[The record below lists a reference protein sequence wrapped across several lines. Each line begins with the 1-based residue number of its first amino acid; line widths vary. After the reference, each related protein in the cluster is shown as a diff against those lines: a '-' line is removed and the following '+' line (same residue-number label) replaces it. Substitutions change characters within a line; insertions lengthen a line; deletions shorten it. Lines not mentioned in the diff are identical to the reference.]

1 MGATIT
7 LTVEEFLQ
15 DFPEFVNKE
24 VNVLNSF
31 ITQAGCYVSTNN
43 VGVLRNDCRK
53 LAIELMVGH
62 LVTIQDRMNN
72 GQTATGQVA
81 STSIDAVSVSLV
93 APPNKDQYEYWL
105 NLTPYGQ
112 RLLALYMAKAPA
124 GLYMVGSY
132 QRVLR

>member
-1 MGATIT
+1 MVATIT
-7 LTVEEFLQ
+7 LTVEDFIQ
-15 DFPEFVNKE
+15 DFPEFANDDINSIK
-24 VNVLNSF
+24 SF

-62 LVTIQDRMNN
+62 LLTLQNKINS

-93 APPNKDQYEYWL
+93 PPPNKNQYEYWL

-112 RLLALYMAKAPA
+112 RLLALLVAKSPA
-124 GLYMVGSY
+124 GFYMVGSY
-132 QRVLR
+132 HRVLR